1 MRIPNNKSRA
11 YKVAMYLH
19 RSGGATKAECI
30 AEFHDWRTT
39 HVREAINYMASENML
54 SERDGVFKVKPYLAT
69 HFDQCEPVEGA
80 VSALVPPRSAPES
93 RPLSAKFMLPKE
105 PPRDDAQPL
114 RDWSYKVGSVGFP
127 VGYRL

>member
-19 RSGGATKAECI
+19 RSGGATKAECLT
-30 AEFHDWRTT
+30 EFNDWQPA

-54 SERDGVFKVKPYLAT
+54 SERDGVFKVKLYLAT
-69 HFDQCEPVEGA
+69 HFDQCEPEDGA
-80 VSALVPPRSAPES
+80 VSALVPS
-93 RPLSAKFMLPKE
+93 REAVPFKPLSSKYMLPKVA
-105 PPRDDAQPL
+105 PRSDAEPL
-114 RDWSYKVGSVGFP
+114 RDIAFKTGSVGFP